1 LFNRLLRR
9 RRSLVHDL
17 PGVTRDVLEGAA
29 STPDGRAYR
38 LLDTGGFDPAG
49 HEEIP
54 LAVAKRAA
62 AAIRTADLAVLVIDA
77 AAGILPGD
85 LAAARMIREAGVE
98 AVVAAN
104 KIDRKDGEAGE
115 GEAWELGFR
124 EVYGISA
131 EHNLGVDELIDAIAR
146 RLPEQ
151 AASGEE
157 AEPEEREIAL
167 AIVGRPNVGKSSLIN
182 ALLGEE
188 RAIVSE
194 IAGTTRDSVDAVLR
208 HGQAN
213 FRLIDTAG
221 IRRKAKTKRG
231 PEVLSVVQA
240 RKRIEECDVA
250 LLVLDAG
257 EGVTSQDAQVAA
269 YVDKEGKG
277 LVIVANKWDLAT
289 RPGKEGD
296 HSAKEFRLDVEE
308 AIPFARHA
316 PVLLASAKTRK
327 GLSKILGTV
336 TSVAQNRRR
345 RITTA
350 ELNRLL
356 GVALRDQPPRSASGR
371 ILKVYYVAQT
381 GVAPPTFTLV
391 GSRQERLHFSEERR
405 IENILRKSADF
416 SGTPIRISVR
426 ARSSSGRK
434 VERRRS
440 KRWSNEHR

>member
-1 LFNRLLRR
+1 
-9 RRSLVHDL
+9 
-17 PGVTRDVLEGAA
+17 
-29 STPDGRAYR
+29 
-38 LLDTGGFDPAG
+38 
-49 HEEIP
+49 
-54 LAVAKRAA
+54 
-62 AAIRTADLAVLVIDA
+62 
-77 AAGILPGD
+77 
-85 LAAARMIREAGVE
+85 
-98 AVVAAN
+98 
-104 KIDRKDGEAGE
+104 
-115 GEAWELGFR
+115 
-124 EVYGISA
+124 
-131 EHNLGVDELIDAIAR
+131 
-146 RLPEQ
+146 
-151 AASGEE
+151 
-157 AEPEEREIAL
+157 
-167 AIVGRPNVGKSSLIN
+167 LIN

-208 HGQAN
+208 RGQSN

-221 IRRKAKTKRG
+221 IRRKAKTQRG

-269 YVDKEGKG
+269 YVHEEGKG

-289 RPGKEGD
+289 RPGVEGD

-316 PVLLASAKTRK
+316 PVLLASAKTRQ
-327 GLSKILGTV
+327 GLSKILDTV

-405 IENILRKSADF
+405 IENMLRKSADF

-426 ARSSSGRK
+426 ARSSAGRK
-434 VERRRS
+434 GEGRRS
-440 KRWSNEHR
+440 KS